1 MATDAVIGKIV
12 VNVEARIDKLEKQLN
27 RGRRSVKDFGNS
39 TASLVTSSLA
49 KLNAAVGLGSVVSFG
64 AMTAAV
70 AKSTAEIDNLA
81 KTSQKIGIATE
92 ALAGLRHAANLTGVE
107 TQTLDNSLGKMT
119 IRISEARKGTG
130 EAKDVI
136 KELGLDIERIA
147 TLAPEKQFAEI
158 ASAMQNV
165 ENHADKVRIATKLF
179 EEEGAKLVNTMAL
192 GKSGLAAA
200 AIEAEKLGL
209 AIKAEDA
216 AKVEKLADA
225 WDRFKKVTGVGFN
238 ELTIAIAPAAAEI
251 LEGLTYAVRDIKGM
265 YKSLPKSVK
274 EPKLGFVGTMAG
286 IDAAKRLGGLVSDR
300 YTQRSIKQSREEG
313 KITDEELRLR
323 GWSEDQIK
331 RRQLMIDRKLTDAK
345 EYELQAQKKQ
355 PPLKLDATSFVGR
368 LAAPNSTTNRIY
380 DSITGAIEK
389 SANAIGKAIPDR
401 ITTESAID
409 KAMFRFGH
417 GLELFRQAGFNMQQ
431 RMDSEKETK
440 SMGPRAESGI
450 IEQGTSEAFQA
461 LRKNLYK
468 TDDKQ
473 RELVAINKAMLK
485 AGVEQKDGINEL
497 VNWFKGAV
505 MVGT

>member
-1 MATDAVIGKIV
+1 
-12 VNVEARIDKLEKQLN
+12 L
-27 RGRRSVKDFGNS
+27 
-39 TASLVTSSLA
+39 
-49 KLNAAVGLGSVVSFG
+49 
-64 AMTAAV
+64 
-70 AKSTAEIDNLA
+70 
-81 KTSQKIGIATE
+81 TSQKIGIATE

-136 KELGLDIERIA
+136 KELGLDIERLA

-158 ASAMQNV
+158 AAAMQRV

-225 WDRFKKVTGVGFN
+225 WDKFKKATGVGFH

-274 EPKLGFVGTMAG
+274 EPKLGFGGTAAGVTAAQKYGGWVG
-286 IDAAKRLGGLVSDR
+286 DL
-300 YTQRSIKQSREEG
+300 YTQRSMKQSREEG
-313 KITDEELRLR
+313 KITNEELRLR
-323 GWSEDQIK
+323 GWSEDQIE

-345 EYELQAQKKQ
+345 EYELRARKKQ
-355 PPLKLDATSFVGR
+355 PELKLDATSFVGR
-368 LAAPNSTTNRIY
+368 LANPKSTTNSIY

-389 SANAIGKAIPDR
+389 SANAINKAVPDR
-401 ITTESAID
+401 ARTESAMD
-409 KAMFRFGH
+409 KAMFNVGR
-417 GLELFRQAGFNMQQ
+417 GLEIFRQAEYNMQQ
-431 RMDSEKETK
+431 RMDAEEKQSK
-440 SMGPRAESGI
+440 SLGPRTQSGI
-450 IEQGTSEAFQA
+450 IEQGTSEAFA
-461 LRKNLYK
+461 TLRKNLYK
-468 TDDKQ
+468 TDDRQ
-473 RELVAINKAMLK
+473 RELVNINKAMLK
-485 AGVEQKDGINEL
+485 KGTEQVDATKEIA
-497 VNWFKGAV
+497 NWFKNVV
-505 MVGT
+505 MVGN